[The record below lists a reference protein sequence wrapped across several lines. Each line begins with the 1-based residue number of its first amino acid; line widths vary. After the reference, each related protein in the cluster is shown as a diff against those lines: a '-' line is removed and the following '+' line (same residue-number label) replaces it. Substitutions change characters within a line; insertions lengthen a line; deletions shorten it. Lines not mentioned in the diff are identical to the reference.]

1 MTDVRVERVGHV
13 DLFTPFD
20 PPDVRHALRFQ
31 SYDAVELAVREMT
44 AHCLVITGA
53 NPAFCSRDDVR
64 GCDGRRRRPPAK

>member
-1 MTDVRVERVGHV
+1 
-13 DLFTPFD
+13 
-20 PPDVRHALRFQ
+20 VRHALRFQ
-31 SYDAVELAVREMT
+31 SYAAVELAVREMT